1 MSSRFRGWVA
11 VGLSTR
17 LGIHLFVA
25 CTHWLVEAGLL
36 THIHTCRAVYVVTAS
51 KRGFKVGL
59 SPHGELSVA
68 VGIRHAGSSRLGLR
82 QLYKRF
88 PPQASH
94 HRKPVEN
101 RFTTAGCLLRSP
113 QASTQTPPLL
123 HSGQD
128 VTEVLCSP
136 SLKEAR
142 GHGLRCVNA
151 M

>member
-113 QASTQTPPLL
+113 QASTQNYGTLADRGL
-123 HSGQD
+123 H
-128 VTEVLCSP
+128 TRRHRYYIP
-136 SLKEAR
+136 AR
-142 GHGLRCVNA
+142 MLQKFFAAQV
-151 M
+151 